1 MKADLKGLKFKN
13 WLYLMIFSALILL
26 VLWALQFLFLS
37 TFYMSMKTNEIVK
50 IGEKVVDEY
59 KNFDFNNI
67 MSEYAFKNN
76 LRITLLDK
84 NGNITRGSDGF
95 GMTMQQGRNLFP
107 AVFFDKIE
115 EEFSKTDADHVHF
128 SAETGTNDM
137 SQIVYVA
144 KVERAGEDLNYLC
157 IISPI
162 PPIDS
167 TTTVLSTQF
176 IIITAIIFVLSLVVA
191 QVISRKMS
199 KPIIELTKSA
209 EKLAAGDMKVNFEG
223 EGYTEIYQLASTLN
237 YATHELSKLD
247 DYRKDFI
254 ANISHDLKTPLTI
267 IKMYGEM
274 IRDIAG
280 ENPDKQKAHSEQ
292 IVKEADWLSEM
303 VNEILELSKL
313 ESGNA
318 EIVKTEVDL
327 SMCLKDT
334 LSSFEILSYREGY
347 VFEMDIDDHLH
358 VPGSE
363 QYLRRIFYNLI
374 SNAVNYTGENKTI
387 KVSLKDQGNKVCFT
401 VTDFGNGIPAD
412 KLNNIWD
419 RYYKSNEMHKRA
431 VVGTGLG
438 LSIVKNSLELHSA
451 AYGVQSEEGKGSTFW
466 FELKSK

>member
-1 MKADLKGLKFKN
+1 MKVDLKGLKFKN
-13 WLYLMIFSALILL
+13 WMYLMIFSVVILI
-26 VLWALQFLFLS
+26 VLWALQFLFLN
-37 TFYMSMKTNEIVK
+37 TFYMTMKTNEIVK
-50 IGEKVVDEY
+50 IGQNVVDKYEDS
-59 KNFDFNNI
+59 DFSNV

-76 LRITLLDK
+76 LVITLLDK
-84 NGNITRGSDGF
+84 NGNIASGSDGF
-95 GMTMQQGRNLFP
+95 GMTMQPDLNLFP
-107 AVFFDKIE
+107 AVFFDRIE
-115 EEFSKTDADHVHF
+115 EEFNKTDADHIHF
-128 SAETGTNDM
+128 SDETGTNDM

-144 KVERAGEDLNYLC
+144 KVESASGELNYLC

-167 TTTVLSTQF
+167 TTTVLRTQF

-191 QVISRKMS
+191 QVVARKMS
-199 KPIIELTKSA
+199 KPIIKLTKSA
-209 EKLAAGDMKVNFEG
+209 EKLGAGDLKANFEG

-247 DYRKDFI
+247 DYRKDFL

-280 ENPDKQKAHSEQ
+280 ESPDKQKAHSQ
-292 IVKEADWLSEM
+292 KIVKEADWLSGM

-327 SMCLKDT
+327 STCLKDT
-334 LSSFEILSYREGY
+334 LSSFEVLSYRDGY
-347 VFEMDIDDHLH
+347 IFETDIDDHLH

-363 QYLRRIFYNLI
+363 QYLRRILYNLI

-387 KVSLKDQGNKVCFT
+387 KVSLKDLGDKVRFI
-401 VTDFGNGIPAD
+401 VTDFGAGIPAND
-412 KLNNIWD
+412 LNNIWD
-419 RYYKSNEMHKRA
+419 RYYKSNEVHKRA
-431 VVGTGLG
+431 VMGTGIG
-438 LSIVKNSLELHSA
+438 LSIVKHSLELHSA
-451 AYGVQSEEGKGSTFW
+451 VYGVQSEEGKGSTFW
-466 FELKSK
+466 FEMKK

>member
-1 MKADLKGLKFKN
+1 
-13 WLYLMIFSALILL
+13 
-26 VLWALQFLFLS
+26 
-37 TFYMSMKTNEIVK
+37 MSMKTNEIVK

-84 NGNITRGSDGF
+84 NGEIARGSDGF
-95 GMTMQQGRNLFP
+95 GMTMQPGLNHFP
-107 AVFFDKIE
+107 MGFFDRIE
-115 EEFSKTDADHVHF
+115 EEFSKTDDDHVHF
-128 SAETGTNDM
+128 SAETGTNEM

-144 KVERAGEDLNYLC
+144 KVEGVRGDLNYLC
-157 IISPI
+157 IISPV

-176 IIITAIIFVLSLVVA
+176 IVITAIIFVLSLIIA
-191 QVISRKMS
+191 QLISRKMS
-199 KPIIELTKSA
+199 KPIIKLTKSA

-223 EGYTEIYQLASTLN
+223 ESYTEIYQLASTLN

-247 DYRKDFI
+247 NYRKDFI

-274 IRDIAG
+274 IRDIGG
-280 ENPDKQKAHSEQ
+280 ENPDKQKAHSQQ
-292 IVKEADWLSEM
+292 IVKEADWLSGM

-334 LSSFEILSYREGY
+334 LSSFEVLSYREGY
-347 VFEMDIDDHLH
+347 VFETDIDSHLY
-358 VPGSE
+358 VQGSE
-363 QYLRRIFYNLI
+363 QYLRRILYNLI

-387 KVSLKDQGNKVCFT
+387 RVSLEDLGNKVRFT

-419 RYYKSNEMHKRA
+419 RYYKSNEVHKRA

-466 FELKSK
+466 FEMKK

>member
-1 MKADLKGLKFKN
+1 MKVDLKGLKFKS
-13 WLYLMIFSALILL
+13 WLYLMIFSALILF
-26 VLWALQFLFLS
+26 VLWALQFLFLR

-50 IGEKVVDEY
+50 IGEKVVNEY
-59 KNFDFNNI
+59 KNFDFNDI

-84 NGNITRGSDGF
+84 NGNIARGSDGF
-95 GMTMQQGRNLFP
+95 GMAMQQDRNIFP
-107 AVFFDKIE
+107 AFFFDKIE

-128 SAETGTNDM
+128 SAETGKNDM

-144 KVERAGEDLNYLC
+144 KVERAGGDLNYLC

-176 IIITAIIFVLSLVVA
+176 IIITAIIFVLSLIVA
-191 QVISRKMS
+191 QAISRKMS

-209 EKLAAGDMKVNFEG
+209 EKLASGDMKVNFEG

-247 DYRKDFI
+247 NYRKDFI

-318 EIVKTEVDL
+318 EMVKTEVDL
-327 SMCLKDT
+327 SVCLKDT
-334 LSSFEILSYREGY
+334 LSSFEVLSYREGY
-347 VFEMDIDDHLH
+347 IFEMDIDGHLH

-374 SNAVNYTGENKTI
+374 SNAVNYTGEDKTI
-387 KVSLKDQGNKVCFT
+387 KVSLKDQGNKVRFT

-412 KLNNIWD
+412 KLNNIWE
-419 RYYKSNEMHKRA
+419 RYYKSNEVHRRA

-466 FELKSK
+466 FEIKK